1 MNSYFFFNPYDIQTK
16 GIDRP
21 YEEQIKILKKEIKTA
36 DAILIGAGA
45 GLSTA
50 AGLTYSGERFDKY
63 FFDFRDKYGIRDIYA
78 GGFYPF
84 PSEEEYW
91 AWWSRHI
98 YFNRYIDAP
107 SDVYP
112 NLLKLVKDM
121 DYFVLTTN
129 VDHQFQ
135 RAGFDKKRLFYTQ
148 GDYGLLQSVDPEI
161 PNTFDN
167 EEIVMK
173 MMEDQGFVKN
183 EDGIFDVPSDK
194 SIRMEISSN
203 LIPIC
208 PDDGRRMTTN
218 LRADDLFVEDAGWH
232 AANQRYNEF
241 FARVEGKHVL
251 YLELGVGMNTPV
263 IIKFP
268 FWKAVERNKKA
279 FYACINY
286 GDAGCDKNI
295 ADRSICIDE
304 DIAKVLRDVR

>member
-78 GGFYPF
+78 GGFYPL

-112 NLLKLVKDM
+112 NLLKLVKDK

>member
-304 DIAKVLRDVR
+304 DIAKVLRDVL

>member
-203 LIPIC
+203 FIPIC

-304 DIAKVLRDVR
+304 DIAKVLRDVL

>member
-112 NLLKLVKDM
+112 NLLKLVKDK

-161 PNTFDN
+161 PTTFDN

-194 SIRMEISSN
+194 GIRMEISSD

-304 DIAKVLRDVR
+304 DIAKVLRDVL